1 MQKIAK
7 SITLGVLVT
16 WAVMCG
22 MIALGCKKAPTAE
35 EEKLRL
41 DRAYDFTIE
50 WETRRVADLEG
61 LLPDYFK
68 EARKEA
74 MQLLR
79 ARQVGP
85 APFPIVA
92 AVEKDSEESGYLFL
106 EWLELDKDTKAILLI
121 ERDLTT
127 QKTSVESYAWP
138 NPGLRYKV
146 DPEYHLWRTIPKW
159 PVRIRTRF
167 DGSQAKDVA
176 AWHKWEADPRQEDW
190 PPAPTWISLPSA
202 SRSVELA
209 ICDEMGHISRVIPVH
224 VWAETTEGGKMPR
237 KVGG

>member
-1 MQKIAK
+1 MQKMAA
-7 SITLGVLVT
+7 SITMAVLIA
-16 WAVMCG
+16 WAVVPGLIPM
-22 MIALGCKKAPTAE
+22 GCKKAPTAE
-35 EEKLRL
+35 DEKSRL
-41 DRAYDFTIE
+41 DRTYDFTIE
-50 WETRRVADLEG
+50 WETRRVADLED

-68 EARKEA
+68 VARNEA
-74 MQLLR
+74 MQLVR

-106 EWLELDKDTKAILLI
+106 EWLELDKDTKSLLII

-138 NPGLRYKV
+138 NPGLRYKA

-167 DGSQAKDVA
+167 DGSQTKDVA
-176 AWHKWEADPRQEDW
+176 AWHKWEGDQRQEDW
-190 PPAPTWISLPSA
+190 PPASTWISLPSA
-202 SRSVELA
+202 SRTVELA

-224 VWAETTEGGKMPR
+224 VWAGTTRGGEMQKM
-237 KVGG
+237 K